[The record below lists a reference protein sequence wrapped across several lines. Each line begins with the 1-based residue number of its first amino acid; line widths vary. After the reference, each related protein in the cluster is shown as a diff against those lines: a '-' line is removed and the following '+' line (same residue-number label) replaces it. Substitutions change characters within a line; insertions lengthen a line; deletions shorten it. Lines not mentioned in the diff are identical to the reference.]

1 MAPPT
6 SDPIID
12 FHGHWF
18 PPAVVSSRPAGLPG
32 ALTNAWPLL
41 TDLQA
46 QLERAAADG
55 TDVKL
60 VNAVL
65 SSIAPAATVA
75 LKELPSR
82 TNDALAAAVAAHG
95 PRLAALATVDP
106 FRGDAGAEEAR
117 RAIDELGLAGM
128 VLDAAQGERLLGD
141 PETRPTL
148 EFAAERGV
156 TVFAHP
162 VNPPELP
169 PRYAGQGH
177 VGVLLARGAESAL
190 STLAIL
196 ASDLLVDL
204 PDLNIVLAG
213 IGGAALL
220 LAEFLAPEGT
230 VLRNRLHID
239 TMGFDP
245 VVARFA
251 LDALGPDGLL
261 VGSDWPIIDRSASRQ
276 RVTDLLDEVSED
288 PHTRALVAGGNARR
302 LLALGESYRPPVVA
316 ADRNAPR

>member
-1 MAPPT
+1 MAPST
-6 SDPIID
+6 SDAIID

-18 PPAVVSSRPAGLPG
+18 PPAVVNSRPANLAGVLKD
-32 ALTNAWPLL
+32 AWPLL
-41 TDLQA
+41 TDLEA
-46 QLERAAADG
+46 QLDRAAADG
-55 TDVKL
+55 TDVKV

-65 SSIAPAATVA
+65 SSIAPAAAVA
-75 LKELPSR
+75 LDDLPSR
-82 TNDALAAAVAAHG
+82 TNDELAAAVAAHG

-106 FRGDAGAEEAR
+106 FRGDPGAEEAR
-117 RAIDELGLAGM
+117 RAIDELGLAGL

-148 EFAAERGV
+148 EFAAQRGV

-162 VNPPELP
+162 VNPPVLP

-196 ASDLLVDL
+196 ASDLLADL
-204 PDLNIVLAG
+204 PELNIVLAG

-220 LAEFLAPEGT
+220 LSGFLAPDAAARRG
-230 VLRNRLHID
+230 RLHID

-245 VVARFA
+245 VAARFA
-251 LDALGPDGLL
+251 LDALGPERVLL
-261 VGSDWPIIDRSASRQ
+261 GSDWPIVDRSASRQ
-276 RVTDLLDEVSED
+276 RVTDLVDDVSHD
-288 PHTRALVAGGNARR
+288 PRTRALIAGGNARR
-302 LLALGESYRPPVVA
+302 LLLGVGAAPELQEDVA
-316 ADRNAPR
+316 